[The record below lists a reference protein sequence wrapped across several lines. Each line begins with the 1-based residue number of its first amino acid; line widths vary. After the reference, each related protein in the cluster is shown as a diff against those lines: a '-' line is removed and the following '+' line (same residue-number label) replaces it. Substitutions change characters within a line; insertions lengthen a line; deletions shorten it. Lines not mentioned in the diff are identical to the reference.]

1 MKKMSK
7 ILTFILVLAMV
18 LGTVA
23 MAAEPSYTISATDG
37 SLEHGSITL
46 TYTYTV
52 TKDVTDDNNNTTSE
66 TKEVTET
73 AFLKKGSLS
82 ADIPKDAKVVI
93 SFNANTG
100 YEFIGAKDDANN
112 PIEDGAEITLTKSL
126 IITPE
131 FRLKDTL
138 GGEAKISSFK
148 IDAICPSAYYWQ
160 QCHKKDSNSNSVLDN
175 NLLKYTR
182 YPGKLNGTQSPSTEI
197 AKGYYVDLTLY
208 VNDAD
213 YAAFISTNG
222 NSSDKFS
229 VTTPGDSSFLA
240 GSTNPSASA
249 VINATTDGKGYS
261 ITLTG
266 VYYVGGSDNTLKLI
280 VTQGNYNAI
289 LSCKIDNATIIPTT
303 PDDDKPSEET
313 TAAQPYVIISSYSYG
328 KGDLVAGETRNVT
341 MTFRNTSKTMAVENM
356 MVTMTLP
363 DAMMLTSSS
372 NSFYIESLAAEGTI
386 TKTVNVTVKPTAAA
400 QSHSMTV
407 DFTYD
412 YLDNGTRRNAKT
424 TETISMPVLQ
434 VDRFTVTGIDLPTQ
448 IFVGEEN
455 NLSVNFVNKSR
466 TDIYNLSAKL
476 SCEALSNNGEEQYLG
491 NLASGTT
498 SSADFYITANEK
510 GELVGEVIITY
521 EDTNMNQRTVSV
533 PFTTQAASYEDIYGP
548 TDPVDPG
555 LDPVGPVEPETT
567 GFPWFW
573 VIAGVVVVAAGVFVA
588 LKLRKNKKESVDEDE
603 DI

>member
-7 ILTFILVLAMV
+7 ILIFILVLAMV

-23 MAAEPSYTISATDG
+23 MAEVPTPAAKTPATQEETVTYTITAGIFTNGQMTIKYGTTQSPLASGASLTVEKDTEITVEFSAT
-37 SLEHGSITL
+37 
-46 TYTYTV
+46 
-52 TKDVTDDNNNTTSE
+52 
-66 TKEVTET
+66 
-73 AFLKKGSLS
+73 A
-82 ADIPKDAKVVI
+82 
-93 SFNANTG
+93 G
-100 YEFIGAKDDANN
+100 YEFVKATYKIGEK
-112 PIEDGAEITLTKSL
+112 ETSLSDGGKFTLTGDAT
-126 IITPE
+126 ITPV
-131 FRLKDTL
+131 FQAKSTL
-138 GGEAKISSFK
+138 GGEKTADSFRL
-148 IDAICPSAYYWQ
+148 DAICSGSYYWQ
-160 QCHKKDSNSNSVLDN
+160 MYHKDMAN
-175 NLLKYTR
+175 NKKYTK
-182 YPGKLNGTQSPSTEI
+182 YPGPPADKVNPSSEI
-197 AKGYYVDLTLY
+197 VKGNYVDLTLY
-208 VNDAD
+208 VTDND
-213 YAAFISTNG
+213 FLNLCSSTGYSKAN
-222 NSSDKFS
+222 FS

-240 GSTNPSASA
+240 GSGAGAEIEKWTVGSTDKGM
-249 VINATTDGKGYS
+249 VIQ
-261 ITLTG
+261 LTG

-280 VTQGNYNAI
+280 ITQGNYNAI
-289 LSCKIDNATIIPTT
+289 VTCKIDNATIVPEKENDKK
-303 PDDDKPSEET
+303 PDEET

-328 KGDLVAGETRNVT
+328 KGDLVAGETRNIT

-400 QSHSMTV
+400 QSHSMAV

-412 YLDNGTRRNAKT
+412 YLDNGVRRNAKT

-434 VDRFTVTGIDLPTQ
+434 VDRFTVTGIDLPQQ
-448 IFVGEEN
+448 IFIGEEN

-476 SCEALSNNGEEQYLG
+476 NCEGLSNNGEEQYLG

-498 SSADFYITANEK
+498 SSADFYITGNEK
-510 GELVGEVIITY
+510 CELVGEVIITY

-533 PFTTQAASYEDIYGP
+533 PFTTQVTSYEDVWGP
-548 TDPVDPG
+548 SNPSVDPG
-555 LDPVGPVEPETT
+555 TDPGTDPGMEEPA

-573 VIAGVVVVAAGVFVA
+573 VIGGVVVVAAGVFVY

>member
-23 MAAEPSYTISATDG
+23 MAEVPTPAAKTPATKEETVTYTITAGTVENGTLTIKYGSTQEPLTTGAKTAAIAKDTDITVVAEPKAGYELVALNYTIGETTTDIKTDG
-37 SLEHGSITL
+37 KFTL
-46 TYTYTV
+46 T
-52 TKDVTDDNNNTTSE
+52 
-66 TKEVTET
+66 
-73 AFLKKGSLS
+73 G
-82 ADIPKDAKVVI
+82 
-93 SFNANTG
+93 NAT
-100 YEFIGAKDDANN
+100 
-112 PIEDGAEITLTKSL
+112 
-126 IITPE
+126 ITPV
-131 FRLKDTL
+131 FQAKSTL
-138 GGEAKISSFK
+138 GGEKTADSFRL
-148 IDAICPSAYYWQ
+148 DAICSGSYYWQ
-160 QCHKKDSNSNSVLDN
+160 MYHKDMAN
-175 NLLKYTR
+175 NKKYTK
-182 YPGKLNGTQSPSTEI
+182 YPGSPADKVNPSSEI
-197 AKGYYVDLTLY
+197 VKGNYVDLTLY
-208 VNDAD
+208 VTDNDFLSL
-213 YAAFISTNG
+213 YGSTGYSKN
-222 NSSDKFS
+222 NFS

-240 GSTNPSASA
+240 GSGAGAEIEKWTVGS
-249 VINATTDGKGYS
+249 TDKGME
-261 ITLTG
+261 IQLTG

-280 VTQGNYNAI
+280 ITQGNYNAI
-289 LSCKIDNATIIPTT
+289 VTCKIDNATIIPTK
-303 PDDDKPSEET
+303 PDDEKPDTET

-328 KGDLVAGETRNVT
+328 KGDLVAGETRNIT

-412 YLDNGTRRNAKT
+412 YLDNGVRRNAKT

-434 VDRFTVTGIDLPTQ
+434 VDRFTVTGIDLPQQ
-448 IFVGEEN
+448 IFIGEEN

-476 SCEALSNNGEEQYLG
+476 NCEGLSNNGEEQYLG

-498 SSADFYITANEK
+498 SSADFYITGNEK
-510 GELVGEVIITY
+510 CELVGEVIITY

-533 PFTTQAASYEDIYGP
+533 PFTTQVTSYEDVWGP
-548 TDPVDPG
+548 SNPSVDPG
-555 LDPVGPVEPETT
+555 MDPGTDPGMEEPA

-573 VIAGVVVVAAGVFVA
+573 VIGGVVVVAAGVFVY

>member
-1 MKKMSK
+1 MKKISK

-23 MAAEPSYTISATDG
+23 MADQSEGTNTGNTTNDTYTITAGKFENGTLTIKYNSTQSPLTAGATSSAIAKGTEVTILAEPKAGYELAALNYTIGETTTDIKTDG
-37 SLEHGSITL
+37 KFVL
-46 TYTYTV
+46 TGNATV
-52 TKDVTDDNNNTTSE
+52 TPV
-66 TKEVTET
+66 
-73 AFLKKGSLS
+73 FQ
-82 ADIPKDAKVVI
+82 AK
-93 SFNANTG
+93 S
-100 YEFIGAKDDANN
+100 
-112 PIEDGAEITLTKSL
+112 
-126 IITPE
+126 
-131 FRLKDTL
+131 TL
-138 GGEAKISSFK
+138 GGEKTADSFRL
-148 IDAICPSAYYWQ
+148 DAICSGSYYWQ
-160 QCHKKDSNSNSVLDN
+160 MYHKDMAN
-175 NLLKYTR
+175 NKKYTK
-182 YPGKLNGTQSPSTEI
+182 YPGSPADKVNPSSEI
-197 AKGYYVDLTLY
+197 VKGNYVDLTLY
-208 VNDAD
+208 VTDNDFLKL
-213 YAAFISTNG
+213 YSSTG
-222 NSSDKFS
+222 YDKNNFS

-240 GSTNPSASA
+240 GSGAGAEIEKWTVGS
-249 VINATTDGKGYS
+249 TDKGME
-261 ITLTG
+261 IQLTG

-280 VTQGNYNAI
+280 ITQGNYNAI
-289 LSCKIDNATIIPTT
+289 VTCKIDNATIIPTK
-303 PDDDKPSEET
+303 PDDEKPDTET

-412 YLDNGTRRNAKT
+412 YLDNGVRRNAKT
-424 TETISMPVLQ
+424 TESISMPVLQ
-434 VDRFTVTGIDLPTQ
+434 VDRFTVTGIDLPQQ
-448 IFVGEEN
+448 IFIGEEN

-476 SCEALSNNGEEQYLG
+476 NCEGLSNNGEEQYLG

-498 SSADFYITANEK
+498 SSADFYITGNEK

-533 PFTTQAASYEDIYGP
+533 PFTTQVTSYEDVWGP
-548 TDPVDPG
+548 QGPAGPQNPDDPG
-555 LDPVGPVEPETT
+555 MDPGMEEPA

-573 VIAGVVVVAAGVFVA
+573 VIGGVVVVAAGVFVY

>member
-18 LGTVA
+18 LSTVA
-23 MAAEPSYTISATDG
+23 MAEVPTPAAKTPATKEETVTYTITAGTVENGTLTIKYGSTQEPLTTGAKTAAIAKDTDITVVAEPKAGYELVALNYTIGETTTDIKTDG
-37 SLEHGSITL
+37 KFTL
-46 TYTYTV
+46 T
-52 TKDVTDDNNNTTSE
+52 
-66 TKEVTET
+66 
-73 AFLKKGSLS
+73 G
-82 ADIPKDAKVVI
+82 
-93 SFNANTG
+93 NAT
-100 YEFIGAKDDANN
+100 
-112 PIEDGAEITLTKSL
+112 
-126 IITPE
+126 ITPV
-131 FRLKDTL
+131 FQAKSTL
-138 GGEAKISSFK
+138 GGEKTADSFRL
-148 IDAICPSAYYWQ
+148 DAICSGSYYWQ
-160 QCHKKDSNSNSVLDN
+160 MYHKDMAN
-175 NLLKYTR
+175 NKKYTK
-182 YPGKLNGTQSPSTEI
+182 YPGSPADKVNPSSEI
-197 AKGYYVDLTLY
+197 VKGNYVDLTLY
-208 VNDAD
+208 VTDNDFLSL
-213 YAAFISTNG
+213 YGSTGYSKDN
-222 NSSDKFS
+222 FS

-240 GSTNPSASA
+240 GSGAGAEIEKWTVGS
-249 VINATTDGKGYS
+249 TDKGME
-261 ITLTG
+261 IQLTG

-280 VTQGNYNAI
+280 ITQGNYNAI
-289 LSCKIDNATIIPTT
+289 VTCKIDNATIVPEKENDKK
-303 PDDDKPSEET
+303 PDEET

-328 KGDLVAGETRNVT
+328 KGDLVAGETRNIT

-412 YLDNGTRRNAKT
+412 YLDNGVRRNAKT

-434 VDRFTVTGIDLPTQ
+434 VDRFTVTGIDLPQQ
-448 IFVGEEN
+448 IFIGEEN

-476 SCEALSNNGEEQYLG
+476 NCEGLSNNGEEQYLG

-498 SSADFYITANEK
+498 SSADFYITGNEK
-510 GELVGEVIITY
+510 CELVGEVIITY

-533 PFTTQAASYEDIYGP
+533 PFTTQVTSYEDVWGP
-548 TDPVDPG
+548 SNPSVDPG
-555 LDPVGPVEPETT
+555 MDPGTDPGMEEPA

-573 VIAGVVVVAAGVFVA
+573 VIGGVVVVAAGVFVY

>member
-1 MKKMSK
+1 MTVKKMSK

-23 MAAEPSYTISATDG
+23 MAEVPTPAAKTPATKEETVTYTITAGTVENGTLTIKYGSTQEPLTTGAKTAAIAKDTDITVVAEPKAGYELVALNYTIGETTTDIKTDG
-37 SLEHGSITL
+37 KFTL
-46 TYTYTV
+46 T
-52 TKDVTDDNNNTTSE
+52 
-66 TKEVTET
+66 
-73 AFLKKGSLS
+73 G
-82 ADIPKDAKVVI
+82 
-93 SFNANTG
+93 NAT
-100 YEFIGAKDDANN
+100 
-112 PIEDGAEITLTKSL
+112 
-126 IITPE
+126 ITPV
-131 FRLKDTL
+131 FQAKSTL
-138 GGEAKISSFK
+138 GGEKTADSFRL
-148 IDAICPSAYYWQ
+148 DAICSGSYYWQ
-160 QCHKKDSNSNSVLDN
+160 MYHKDMAN
-175 NLLKYTR
+175 NKKYTK
-182 YPGKLNGTQSPSTEI
+182 YPGSPADKVNPSSEI
-197 AKGYYVDLTLY
+197 VKGNYVDLTLY
-208 VNDAD
+208 VTDNDFLSL
-213 YAAFISTNG
+213 YGSTGYSKN
-222 NSSDKFS
+222 NFS

-240 GSTNPSASA
+240 GSGAGAEIEKWTVGS
-249 VINATTDGKGYS
+249 TDKGME
-261 ITLTG
+261 IQLTG

-280 VTQGNYNAI
+280 ITQGNYNAI
-289 LSCKIDNATIIPTT
+289 VTCKIDNATIIPTK
-303 PDDDKPSEET
+303 PDDEKPDTET

-328 KGDLVAGETRNVT
+328 KGDLVAGETRNIT

-412 YLDNGTRRNAKT
+412 YLDNGVRRNAKT

-434 VDRFTVTGIDLPTQ
+434 VDRFTVTGIDLPQQ
-448 IFVGEEN
+448 IFIGEEN

-476 SCEALSNNGEEQYLG
+476 NCEGLSNNGEEQYLG

-498 SSADFYITANEK
+498 SSADFYITGNEK
-510 GELVGEVIITY
+510 CELVGEVIITY

-533 PFTTQAASYEDIYGP
+533 PFTTQVTSYEDVWGP
-548 TDPVDPG
+548 SNPSVDPG
-555 LDPVGPVEPETT
+555 TDPGTDPGMEEPA

-573 VIAGVVVVAAGVFVA
+573 VIGGVAVVAAGVFVY
-588 LKLRKNKKESVDEDE
+588 LKLCKNKKESVDEDE

>member
-23 MAAEPSYTISATDG
+23 MAEVPTPAAKTPATKEETVTYTITAGTVENGTLTIKYGSTQEPLTTGAKTAAIAKDTDITVVAEPKAGYELVALNYTIGETTTDIKTDG
-37 SLEHGSITL
+37 KFTL
-46 TYTYTV
+46 T
-52 TKDVTDDNNNTTSE
+52 
-66 TKEVTET
+66 
-73 AFLKKGSLS
+73 G
-82 ADIPKDAKVVI
+82 
-93 SFNANTG
+93 NAT
-100 YEFIGAKDDANN
+100 
-112 PIEDGAEITLTKSL
+112 
-126 IITPE
+126 ITPV
-131 FRLKDTL
+131 FQAKSTL
-138 GGEAKISSFK
+138 GGEKTADSFRL
-148 IDAICPSAYYWQ
+148 DAICSGSYYWQ
-160 QCHKKDSNSNSVLDN
+160 MYHKDMAN
-175 NLLKYTR
+175 NKKYTK
-182 YPGKLNGTQSPSTEI
+182 YPGSPADKVNPSSEI
-197 AKGYYVDLTLY
+197 VKGNYVDLTLY
-208 VNDAD
+208 VNDTD
-213 YAAFISTNG
+213 YVTFING
-222 NSSDKFS
+222 DTKKNELFS

-240 GSTNPSASA
+240 GNTTPSA
-249 VINATTDGKGYS
+249 NAEIAAWEGKGY
-261 ITLTG
+261 TVKLTG
-266 VYYVGGSDNTLKLI
+266 VYYVGGNDNTLKLI
-280 VTQGNYNAI
+280 ITQGNYNAI
-289 LSCKIDNATIIPTT
+289 VTCKIDNATIVPEKENDKK
-303 PDDDKPSEET
+303 PDEET

-328 KGDLVAGETRNVT
+328 KGDLVAGETRNIT

-412 YLDNGTRRNAKT
+412 YLDNGVRRNAKT

-434 VDRFTVTGIDLPTQ
+434 VDRFTVTGIDLPQQ
-448 IFVGEEN
+448 IFIGEEN

-476 SCEALSNNGEEQYLG
+476 NCEGLSNNGEEQYLG

-498 SSADFYITANEK
+498 SSADFYITGNEK
-510 GELVGEVIITY
+510 CELVGEVIITY

-533 PFTTQAASYEDIYGP
+533 PFTTQVTSYEDVWGP
-548 TDPVDPG
+548 SNPSVDPG
-555 LDPVGPVEPETT
+555 MDPGTDPGMEEPA

-573 VIAGVVVVAAGVFVA
+573 VIGGVAVVAAGVFVY

>member
-1 MKKMSK
+1 MTVKKMSK

-23 MAAEPSYTISATDG
+23 MADQSEGTNTGNTTNDTYTITAGKFENGTLTIKYNSTQSPLTAGATSSAIAKGTEVTILAEPKAGYELATLNYTIGETTTDIKTDG
-37 SLEHGSITL
+37 KFVL
-46 TYTYTV
+46 TGNATV
-52 TKDVTDDNNNTTSE
+52 TPV
-66 TKEVTET
+66 
-73 AFLKKGSLS
+73 FQ
-82 ADIPKDAKVVI
+82 AK
-93 SFNANTG
+93 S
-100 YEFIGAKDDANN
+100 
-112 PIEDGAEITLTKSL
+112 
-126 IITPE
+126 
-131 FRLKDTL
+131 TL
-138 GGEAKISSFK
+138 GGEKTADSFRL
-148 IDAICPSAYYWQ
+148 DAICSGSYYWQ
-160 QCHKKDSNSNSVLDN
+160 MYHKDMAN
-175 NLLKYTR
+175 NKKYTK
-182 YPGKLNGTQSPSTEI
+182 YPGPPADKVNPSSEI
-197 AKGYYVDLTLY
+197 VKGNYVDLTLY
-208 VNDAD
+208 VTDNDFLKL
-213 YAAFISTNG
+213 YSSTGYSKDN
-222 NSSDKFS
+222 FS

-240 GSTNPSASA
+240 GSGAGAEIEKWTVGSTDKGM
-249 VINATTDGKGYS
+249 VIQ
-261 ITLTG
+261 LTG

-280 VTQGNYNAI
+280 ITQGNYNAI
-289 LSCKIDNATIIPTT
+289 VTCKIDNATIIPTK
-303 PDDDKPSEET
+303 PDDEKPDTET

-412 YLDNGTRRNAKT
+412 YLDNGVRRNAKT
-424 TETISMPVLQ
+424 TESISMPVLQ
-434 VDRFTVTGIDLPTQ
+434 VDRFTVTGIDLPQQ
-448 IFVGEEN
+448 IFIGEEN

-476 SCEALSNNGEEQYLG
+476 NCEGLSNNGEEQYLG

-498 SSADFYITANEK
+498 SSADFYITGNEK

-533 PFTTQAASYEDIYGP
+533 PFTTQVTSYEDVWGP
-548 TDPVDPG
+548 SNPSVDPG
-555 LDPVGPVEPETT
+555 MDPGIDPGMEEPA

-573 VIAGVVVVAAGVFVA
+573 VIGGVVVVAAGVFVY
-588 LKLRKNKKESVDEDE
+588 LKLRKNKKESVEEDE

>member
-1 MKKMSK
+1 MTVKKMSK

-23 MAAEPSYTISATDG
+23 MADQSEGTNTGNTTNDTYTITAGRFENGTLTIKYNSTQSPLTAGATSSAIAKGTEVTILAEPKAGYELAALNYTIGETTTDIKTDG
-37 SLEHGSITL
+37 KFVL
-46 TYTYTV
+46 TGNATV
-52 TKDVTDDNNNTTSE
+52 TPV
-66 TKEVTET
+66 
-73 AFLKKGSLS
+73 FQ
-82 ADIPKDAKVVI
+82 AK
-93 SFNANTG
+93 S
-100 YEFIGAKDDANN
+100 
-112 PIEDGAEITLTKSL
+112 
-126 IITPE
+126 
-131 FRLKDTL
+131 TL
-138 GGEAKISSFK
+138 GGEKTADSFRL
-148 IDAICPSAYYWQ
+148 DAICSGSYYWQ
-160 QCHKKDSNSNSVLDN
+160 MYHKDMAN
-175 NLLKYTR
+175 NKKYTK
-182 YPGKLNGTQSPSTEI
+182 YPGSPADKVNPSSEI
-197 AKGYYVDLTLY
+197 VKGNYVDLTLY
-208 VNDAD
+208 VTDNDFLSL
-213 YAAFISTNG
+213 YGSTGYSKN
-222 NSSDKFS
+222 NFS

-240 GSTNPSASA
+240 GSGAGAEIEKWTVDN
-249 VINATTDGKGYS
+249 TDKGMV

-280 VTQGNYNAI
+280 ITQGNYNAI
-289 LSCKIDNATIIPTT
+289 VTCKIDNATIVPEKENDKK
-303 PDDDKPSEET
+303 PDEET

-412 YLDNGTRRNAKT
+412 YLDNGIRRNAKT
-424 TETISMPVLQ
+424 TESISMPVLQ
-434 VDRFTVTGIDLPTQ
+434 VDRFTVTGIDLPQQ
-448 IFVGEEN
+448 IFIGEEN

-476 SCEALSNNGEEQYLG
+476 NCEGLSNNGEEQYLG

-498 SSADFYITANEK
+498 SSADFYITGNEK

-533 PFTTQAASYEDIYGP
+533 PFTTQVTSYEDVWGP
-548 TDPVDPG
+548 SNPSVDPG
-555 LDPVGPVEPETT
+555 MDPGTDPGMEEPA

-573 VIAGVVVVAAGVFVA
+573 VIGGVVVVAAGVFVY

>member
-1 MKKMSK
+1 MTVKKISK

-18 LGTVA
+18 LSTVA
-23 MAAEPSYTISATDG
+23 MAEVPTPAAKTPATKEETVTYTITAGTVENGTLTIKYGSTQEPLTTGAKTAAIAKDTDITVVAEPKAGYELVALNYTIGETTTDIKTDG
-37 SLEHGSITL
+37 KFTL
-46 TYTYTV
+46 T
-52 TKDVTDDNNNTTSE
+52 
-66 TKEVTET
+66 
-73 AFLKKGSLS
+73 G
-82 ADIPKDAKVVI
+82 
-93 SFNANTG
+93 NAT
-100 YEFIGAKDDANN
+100 
-112 PIEDGAEITLTKSL
+112 
-126 IITPE
+126 ITPV
-131 FRLKDTL
+131 FQAKSTL
-138 GGEAKISSFK
+138 GGEKTADSFRL
-148 IDAICPSAYYWQ
+148 DAICSGSYYWQ
-160 QCHKKDSNSNSVLDN
+160 MYHKDMAN
-175 NLLKYTR
+175 NKKYTK
-182 YPGKLNGTQSPSTEI
+182 YPGPPADKVNPSSEI
-197 AKGYYVDLTLY
+197 VKGNYVDLTLY
-208 VNDAD
+208 VTDNDFLSL
-213 YAAFISTNG
+213 YGSTGYSKN
-222 NSSDKFS
+222 NFS

-240 GSTNPSASA
+240 GSGAGAEIEKWTVGSTDKGM
-249 VINATTDGKGYS
+249 VIQ
-261 ITLTG
+261 LTG

-280 VTQGNYNAI
+280 ITQGNYNAI
-289 LSCKIDNATIIPTT
+289 VTCKIDNATIIPTK
-303 PDDDKPSEET
+303 PDDEKPDTET

-328 KGDLVAGETRNVT
+328 KGDLVAGETRNIT

-412 YLDNGTRRNAKT
+412 YLDNGVRRNAKT

-434 VDRFTVTGIDLPTQ
+434 VDRFTVTGIDLPQQ
-448 IFVGEEN
+448 IFIGEEN

-476 SCEALSNNGEEQYLG
+476 NCEGLSNNGEEQYLG

-498 SSADFYITANEK
+498 SSADFYITGNEK
-510 GELVGEVIITY
+510 CELVGEVIITY

-533 PFTTQAASYEDIYGP
+533 PFTTQVTSYEDVWGP
-548 TDPVDPG
+548 SNPSVDPG
-555 LDPVGPVEPETT
+555 MDPGTDPGMEEPA

-573 VIAGVVVVAAGVFVA
+573 VIGGVVVVAAGVFVY

>member
-1 MKKMSK
+1 MTVKKMSK

-23 MAAEPSYTISATDG
+23 MAEVPTPAAKTPATKEETVTYTITAGTVENGTLTIKYGSTQEPLTTGAKTAAIAKDTDITVVAEPKAGYELVALNYTIGETTTDIKTDG
-37 SLEHGSITL
+37 KFTL
-46 TYTYTV
+46 T
-52 TKDVTDDNNNTTSE
+52 
-66 TKEVTET
+66 
-73 AFLKKGSLS
+73 G
-82 ADIPKDAKVVI
+82 
-93 SFNANTG
+93 NAT
-100 YEFIGAKDDANN
+100 
-112 PIEDGAEITLTKSL
+112 
-126 IITPE
+126 ITPV
-131 FRLKDTL
+131 FQAKSTL
-138 GGEAKISSFK
+138 GGEKTADSFRL
-148 IDAICPSAYYWQ
+148 DAICSGSYYWQ
-160 QCHKKDSNSNSVLDN
+160 MYHKDMAN
-175 NLLKYTR
+175 NKKYTK
-182 YPGKLNGTQSPSTEI
+182 YPGPPADKVNPSSEI
-197 AKGYYVDLTLY
+197 VKGNYVDLTLY
-208 VNDAD
+208 VTDD
-213 YAAFISTNG
+213 DFLSLYGSTGYSKN
-222 NSSDKFS
+222 NFS

-240 GSTNPSASA
+240 GSGAGAEIEKWTVGS
-249 VINATTDGKGYS
+249 TDKGME
-261 ITLTG
+261 IQLTG

-280 VTQGNYNAI
+280 ITQGNYNAI
-289 LSCKIDNATIIPTT
+289 VTCKIDNATIIPTK
-303 PDDDKPSEET
+303 PDDEKPDTET

-328 KGDLVAGETRNVT
+328 KGDLVAGETRNIT

-412 YLDNGTRRNAKT
+412 YLDNGVRRNAKT

-434 VDRFTVTGIDLPTQ
+434 VDRFTVTGIDLPQQ
-448 IFVGEEN
+448 IFIGEEN

-476 SCEALSNNGEEQYLG
+476 NCEGLSNNGEEQYLG

-498 SSADFYITANEK
+498 SSADFYITGNEK
-510 GELVGEVIITY
+510 CELVGEVIITY

-533 PFTTQAASYEDIYGP
+533 PFTTQVTSYEDVWGP
-548 TDPVDPG
+548 SNPSVDPG
-555 LDPVGPVEPETT
+555 MDPGTDPGMEEPA

-573 VIAGVVVVAAGVFVA
+573 VIGGVAVVAAGVFVY

>member
-7 ILTFILVLAMV
+7 ILIFILVLAMV

-23 MAAEPSYTISATDG
+23 MAEVPTPAAKTPATQEETVTYTITAGIFTNGQMTIKYGTTQSPLASGASLTVEKDTEITVEFSAT
-37 SLEHGSITL
+37 
-46 TYTYTV
+46 
-52 TKDVTDDNNNTTSE
+52 
-66 TKEVTET
+66 
-73 AFLKKGSLS
+73 A
-82 ADIPKDAKVVI
+82 
-93 SFNANTG
+93 G
-100 YEFIGAKDDANN
+100 YEFVKATYKIGEK
-112 PIEDGAEITLTKSL
+112 ETSLSDGGKFTLTGDAT
-126 IITPE
+126 ITPV
-131 FRLKDTL
+131 FQAKSTL
-138 GGEAKISSFK
+138 GGEKTADSFRL
-148 IDAICPSAYYWQ
+148 DAICSGSYYWQ
-160 QCHKKDSNSNSVLDN
+160 MYHKDMAN
-175 NLLKYTR
+175 NKKYTK
-182 YPGKLNGTQSPSTEI
+182 YPGSPADKVNPSSEI
-197 AKGYYVDLTLY
+197 VKGNYVDLTLY
-208 VNDAD
+208 VTDND
-213 YAAFISTNG
+213 FLNLCSSTGYSKDN
-222 NSSDKFS
+222 FS

-240 GSTNPSASA
+240 GSGAGAEIEKWTVGS
-249 VINATTDGKGYS
+249 TDKGME
-261 ITLTG
+261 IQLTG

-280 VTQGNYNAI
+280 ITQGNYNAI
-289 LSCKIDNATIIPTT
+289 VTCKIDNATIIPTK
-303 PDDDKPSEET
+303 PDDEKPDTET

-328 KGDLVAGETRNVT
+328 KGDLVAGETRNIT

-412 YLDNGTRRNAKT
+412 YLDNGVRRNAKT

-434 VDRFTVTGIDLPTQ
+434 VDRFTVTGIDLPQQ
-448 IFVGEEN
+448 IFIGEEN

-476 SCEALSNNGEEQYLG
+476 NCEGLSNNGEEQYLG

-498 SSADFYITANEK
+498 SSADFYITGNEK
-510 GELVGEVIITY
+510 CELVGEVIITY

-533 PFTTQAASYEDIYGP
+533 PFTTQVTSYEDVWGP
-548 TDPVDPG
+548 SNPSVDPG
-555 LDPVGPVEPETT
+555 MDPGTDPGMEEPA

-573 VIAGVVVVAAGVFVA
+573 VIGGVVVVAAGVFVY

>member
-1 MKKMSK
+1 MKKISK

-23 MAAEPSYTISATDG
+23 MADQSEGTNTGNTTNDTYTITAGKFENGTLTIKYNSTQSPLTAGATSSAIAKGTEVTILAEPKAGYELAALNYTIGETTTDIKTDG
-37 SLEHGSITL
+37 KFVL
-46 TYTYTV
+46 TGNATV
-52 TKDVTDDNNNTTSE
+52 TPV
-66 TKEVTET
+66 
-73 AFLKKGSLS
+73 FQ
-82 ADIPKDAKVVI
+82 AK
-93 SFNANTG
+93 S
-100 YEFIGAKDDANN
+100 
-112 PIEDGAEITLTKSL
+112 
-126 IITPE
+126 
-131 FRLKDTL
+131 TL
-138 GGEAKISSFK
+138 GGEKTADSFRL
-148 IDAICPSAYYWQ
+148 DAICSGSYYWQ
-160 QCHKKDSNSNSVLDN
+160 MYHKDMAN
-175 NLLKYTR
+175 NKKYTK
-182 YPGKLNGTQSPSTEI
+182 YPGSPADKVNPSSEI
-197 AKGYYVDLTLY
+197 VKGNYVDLTLY
-208 VNDAD
+208 VTDNDFLKL
-213 YAAFISTNG
+213 YSSTGYSKN
-222 NSSDKFS
+222 NFS

-240 GSTNPSASA
+240 GSGAGAEIEKWTVGSTDKGM
-249 VINATTDGKGYS
+249 VIQ
-261 ITLTG
+261 LTG

-280 VTQGNYNAI
+280 ITQGNYNAI
-289 LSCKIDNATIIPTT
+289 VTCKIDNATIIPTK
-303 PDDDKPSEET
+303 PDDEKPDTET

-412 YLDNGTRRNAKT
+412 YLDNGVRRNAKT
-424 TETISMPVLQ
+424 TESISMPVLQ
-434 VDRFTVTGIDLPTQ
+434 VDRFTVTGIDLPQQ
-448 IFVGEEN
+448 IFIGEEN

-476 SCEALSNNGEEQYLG
+476 NCEGLSNNGEEQYLG

-498 SSADFYITANEK
+498 SSADFYITGNEK

-533 PFTTQAASYEDIYGP
+533 PFTTQVTSYEDVWGP
-548 TDPVDPG
+548 QGPAGPQNPDDPG
-555 LDPVGPVEPETT
+555 MDPGMEQPA

-573 VIAGVVVVAAGVFVA
+573 VIGGVVVVAAGVFVY
-588 LKLRKNKKESVDEDE
+588 LKLRKNKKESVEEDE

>member
-1 MKKMSK
+1 MTVKKMSK
-7 ILTFILVLAMV
+7 ILIFILVLAMV

-23 MAAEPSYTISATDG
+23 MAEVPTPAAKTPATQEETVTYTITAGIFTNGQMTIKYGTTQSPLASGASLTVEKDTEITVEFSAT
-37 SLEHGSITL
+37 
-46 TYTYTV
+46 
-52 TKDVTDDNNNTTSE
+52 
-66 TKEVTET
+66 
-73 AFLKKGSLS
+73 A
-82 ADIPKDAKVVI
+82 
-93 SFNANTG
+93 G
-100 YEFIGAKDDANN
+100 YEFVKATYKIGEK
-112 PIEDGAEITLTKSL
+112 ETSLSDGGKFTLTGDAT
-126 IITPE
+126 ITPV
-131 FRLKDTL
+131 FQAKSTL
-138 GGEAKISSFK
+138 GGEKTADSFRL
-148 IDAICPSAYYWQ
+148 DAICSGSYYWQ
-160 QCHKKDSNSNSVLDN
+160 MYHKDMAN
-175 NLLKYTR
+175 NKKYTK
-182 YPGKLNGTQSPSTEI
+182 YPGSPADKVNPSSEI
-197 AKGYYVDLTLY
+197 VKGNYVDLTLY
-208 VNDAD
+208 VTDTD
-213 YAAFISTNG
+213 YVTFING
-222 NSSDKFS
+222 DITKNELFS

-240 GSTNPSASA
+240 GSGAGAEIEKWTVGSTDKGM
-249 VINATTDGKGYS
+249 VIQ
-261 ITLTG
+261 LTG

-280 VTQGNYNAI
+280 ITQGNYNAI
-289 LSCKIDNATIIPTT
+289 VTCKIDNATIVPEKENDKK
-303 PDDDKPSEET
+303 PDEET

-328 KGDLVAGETRNVT
+328 KGDLVAGETRNIT

-412 YLDNGTRRNAKT
+412 YLDNGVRRNAKT

-434 VDRFTVTGIDLPTQ
+434 VDRFTVTGIDLPQQ
-448 IFVGEEN
+448 IFIGEEN

-476 SCEALSNNGEEQYLG
+476 NCEGLSNNGEEQYLG

-498 SSADFYITANEK
+498 SSADFYITGNEK
-510 GELVGEVIITY
+510 CELVGEVIITY

-533 PFTTQAASYEDIYGP
+533 PFTTQVTSYEDVWGP
-548 TDPVDPG
+548 SNPSVDPG
-555 LDPVGPVEPETT
+555 MDPGTDPGMEEPA

-573 VIAGVVVVAAGVFVA
+573 VIGGVVVVAAGVFVY

>member
-7 ILTFILVLAMV
+7 ILIFILVLAMV

-23 MAAEPSYTISATDG
+23 MAEVPTPAAKTPATQEETVTYTITAGIFTNGQMTIKYGTTQSPLASGASLTVEKDTEITVEFSAT
-37 SLEHGSITL
+37 
-46 TYTYTV
+46 
-52 TKDVTDDNNNTTSE
+52 
-66 TKEVTET
+66 
-73 AFLKKGSLS
+73 A
-82 ADIPKDAKVVI
+82 
-93 SFNANTG
+93 G
-100 YEFIGAKDDANN
+100 YEFVKATYKIGEK
-112 PIEDGAEITLTKSL
+112 ETSLSDGGKFTLTGDAT
-126 IITPE
+126 ITPV
-131 FRLKDTL
+131 FQAKSTL
-138 GGEAKISSFK
+138 GGEKTADSFRL
-148 IDAICPSAYYWQ
+148 DAICSGSYYWQ
-160 QCHKKDSNSNSVLDN
+160 MYHKDMAN
-175 NLLKYTR
+175 NKKYTK
-182 YPGKLNGTQSPSTEI
+182 YPGSPADKVNPSSEI
-197 AKGYYVDLTLY
+197 VKGNYVDLTLY
-208 VNDAD
+208 VTDD
-213 YAAFISTNG
+213 DFLSLYGSTGYNK
-222 NSSDKFS
+222 NNFS

-240 GSTNPSASA
+240 GSGAGAEIEKWTVGSTDKGM
-249 VINATTDGKGYS
+249 VIQ
-261 ITLTG
+261 LTG
-266 VYYVGGSDNTLKLI
+266 VYYVGGNDNTLKLI

-289 LSCKIDNATIIPTT
+289 LSCKIDNATIVPEKENDKK
-303 PDDDKPSEET
+303 PDEET

-328 KGDLVAGETRNVT
+328 KGDLVAGETRNIT

-412 YLDNGTRRNAKT
+412 YLDNGVRRNAKT

-434 VDRFTVTGIDLPTQ
+434 VDRFTVTGIDLPQQ
-448 IFVGEEN
+448 IFIGEEN

-476 SCEALSNNGEEQYLG
+476 NCEGLSNNGEEQYLG

-498 SSADFYITANEK
+498 SSADFYITGNEK

-533 PFTTQAASYEDIYGP
+533 PFTTQVTSYKDVWGP
-548 TDPVDPG
+548 SNPSVDPG
-555 LDPVGPVEPETT
+555 MDPGTDPGMEEPA

-573 VIAGVVVVAAGVFVA
+573 VIGGVVVVAAGVFVY

>member
-1 MKKMSK
+1 MTVKKISK

-23 MAAEPSYTISATDG
+23 MAEVGDPVTTPTYTITAGTFTNGSISLTLVGNDG
-37 SLEHGSITL
+37 KDTSLGSITA
-46 TYTYTV
+46 TGGKIENIA
-52 TKDVTDDNNNTTSE
+52 KDSKV
-66 TKEVTET
+66 
-73 AFLKKGSLS
+73 
-82 ADIPKDAKVVI
+82 KVVFVP
-93 SFNANTG
+93 SPG
-100 YEFIGAKDDANN
+100 YEFVGAKD
-112 PIEDGAEITLTKSL
+112 GAEKIIKDGDVLTITDNLT
-126 IITPE
+126 ITPA
-131 FRLKDTL
+131 FAPKASLGSAAAVNSYTL
-138 GGEAKISSFK
+138 Q
-148 IDAICPSAYYWQ
+148 AICPSAYYWQ
-160 QCHKKDSNSNSVLDN
+160 QYHKTTGGGDT
-175 NLLKYTR
+175 KYTR

-208 VNDAD
+208 VNDTD
-213 YAAFISTNG
+213 YVTFING
-222 NSSDKFS
+222 DTAKNELFS

-240 GSTNPSASA
+240 GNTTPSA
-249 VINATTDGKGYS
+249 NAKIAAWEGKGY
-261 ITLTG
+261 TVELTG
-266 VYYVGGSDNTLKLI
+266 VYYVGGNDNTLKLI

-289 LSCKIDNATIIPTT
+289 LSCKIDNATIVPEKENDKK
-303 PDDDKPSEET
+303 PDGET

-372 NSFYIESLAAEGTI
+372 NSFYIEALAAEGTI
-386 TKTVNVTVKPTAAA
+386 TKTVNVTVKSNAAA

-412 YLDNGTRRNAKT
+412 YLDNGIRRNAKT
-424 TETISMPVLQ
+424 TESISMPVLQ
-434 VDRFTVTGIDLPTQ
+434 VDRFTVTGIDLSQ
-448 IFVGEEN
+448 EIFMGEES

-466 TDIYNLSAKL
+466 TEIYNLSAKL
-476 SCEALSNNGEEQYLG
+476 NCEGLSNNGEEQYLG

-498 SSADFYITANEK
+498 SSADFYIKGNEK

-533 PFTTQAASYEDIYGP
+533 PFTTKVVSHEDVWGP
-548 TDPVDPG
+548 QG
-555 LDPVGPVEPETT
+555 PVGPQNPDDPGIDPGMEQPA

-573 VIAGVVVVAAGVFVA
+573 VIGGVVVVAAGVFVY
-588 LKLRKNKKESVDEDE
+588 LKLRKNKKESVEEDE

>member
-1 MKKMSK
+1 MTVKKMSK

-18 LGTVA
+18 LSTVA
-23 MAAEPSYTISATDG
+23 MAEVGGSTGTPTAPTTYTITAG
-37 SLEHGSITL
+37 SFDNGTITVK
-46 TYTYTV
+46 YTNDKGQEQQPPLKAGETV
-52 TKDVTDDNNNTTSE
+52 AVKSGTKVT
-66 TKEVTET
+66 V
-73 AFLKKGSLS
+73 
-82 ADIPKDAKVVI
+82 
-93 SFNANTG
+93 SFNPKPG
-100 YEFIGAKDDANN
+100 YEFVSATYKVGDAE
-112 PIEDGAEITLTKSL
+112 PQAVADFGEINITGNTT
-126 IITPE
+126 ITPV
-131 FRLKDTL
+131 FQAKSTL
-138 GGEAKISSFK
+138 GGEKTADSFRL
-148 IDAICPSAYYWQ
+148 DAICSGSYYWQ
-160 QCHKKDSNSNSVLDN
+160 MYHKDMAN
-175 NLLKYTR
+175 NKKYTK
-182 YPGKLNGTQSPSTEI
+182 YPGSPADKVNPSSEI
-197 AKGYYVDLTLY
+197 VKGNYVDLTLY
-208 VNDAD
+208 VTDNDFLSL
-213 YAAFISTNG
+213 YGSTGYSKN
-222 NSSDKFS
+222 NFS

-240 GSTNPSASA
+240 GSGAGAEIEKWTVGS
-249 VINATTDGKGYS
+249 TDKGME
-261 ITLTG
+261 IQLTG

-280 VTQGNYNAI
+280 ITQGNYNAI
-289 LSCKIDNATIIPTT
+289 VTCKIDNATIIPTK
-303 PDDDKPSEET
+303 PDDEKPDTET

-412 YLDNGTRRNAKT
+412 YLDNGVRRNAKT

-434 VDRFTVTGIDLPTQ
+434 VDRFTVTGIDLPQQ
-448 IFVGEEN
+448 IFMGEEN

-476 SCEALSNNGEEQYLG
+476 NCEGLSNNGEEQYLG

-498 SSADFYITANEK
+498 SSADFYITGNEK

-533 PFTTQAASYEDIYGP
+533 PFTTQVTSYEDVWGP
-548 TDPVDPG
+548 SNPSVDPG
-555 LDPVGPVEPETT
+555 MDPGTDPGMEEPA

-573 VIAGVVVVAAGVFVA
+573 VIGGVVVVAAGVFVY
-588 LKLRKNKKESVDEDE
+588 LKLRKNKKESVEEDE

>member
-1 MKKMSK
+1 MTVKKMSK

-18 LGTVA
+18 LSTVA
-23 MAAEPSYTISATDG
+23 MADQSDGTNTGNTTNDTYTITAGNFENGTLTIKYDSTQSPLTAGATSKAIAKGTEVTILAEPKAGYELVALNYTIGKTTTDIKTDG
-37 SLEHGSITL
+37 KFTL
-46 TYTYTV
+46 T
-52 TKDVTDDNNNTTSE
+52 
-66 TKEVTET
+66 
-73 AFLKKGSLS
+73 G
-82 ADIPKDAKVVI
+82 
-93 SFNANTG
+93 NAT
-100 YEFIGAKDDANN
+100 
-112 PIEDGAEITLTKSL
+112 
-126 IITPE
+126 ITPV
-131 FRLKDTL
+131 FQAKSTL
-138 GGEAKISSFK
+138 GGEKTADSFRL
-148 IDAICPSAYYWQ
+148 DAICSGSYYWQ
-160 QCHKKDSNSNSVLDN
+160 MYHKDMAN
-175 NLLKYTR
+175 NKKYTK
-182 YPGKLNGTQSPSTEI
+182 YPGSPADKVNPSSEI
-197 AKGYYVDLTLY
+197 VKGNYVDLTLY
-208 VNDAD
+208 VTDNDFLSL
-213 YAAFISTNG
+213 YGSTGYSKN
-222 NSSDKFS
+222 NFS

-240 GSTNPSASA
+240 GSGAGAEIEKWTVGS
-249 VINATTDGKGYS
+249 TDKGME
-261 ITLTG
+261 IQLTG

-280 VTQGNYNAI
+280 ITQGNYNAI
-289 LSCKIDNATIIPTT
+289 VTCKIDNATIIPTK
-303 PDDDKPSEET
+303 PDDEKPDTET

-328 KGDLVAGETRNVT
+328 KGDLVAGETRNIT

-412 YLDNGTRRNAKT
+412 YLDNGVRRNAKT

-434 VDRFTVTGIDLPTQ
+434 VDRFTVTGIDLPQQ
-448 IFVGEEN
+448 IFIGEEN

-476 SCEALSNNGEEQYLG
+476 NCEGLSNNGEEQYLG

-498 SSADFYITANEK
+498 SSADFYITGNEK
-510 GELVGEVIITY
+510 CELVGEVIITY

-533 PFTTQAASYEDIYGP
+533 PFTTQVTSYEDVWGP
-548 TDPVDPG
+548 SNPSVDPG
-555 LDPVGPVEPETT
+555 TDPGTDPGMEEPA

-573 VIAGVVVVAAGVFVA
+573 VIGGVVVVAAGVFVY

>member
-1 MKKMSK
+1 MKKISK

-23 MAAEPSYTISATDG
+23 MAADGDPVTTPTYTITAGTFTNGSISLTLVGNDG
-37 SLEHGSITL
+37 KDTSLGSIT
-46 TYTYTV
+46 V
-52 TKDVTDDNNNTTSE
+52 TNGKIENIEKDSKV
-66 TKEVTET
+66 
-73 AFLKKGSLS
+73 
-82 ADIPKDAKVVI
+82 KVVFVP
-93 SFNANTG
+93 SPG
-100 YEFIGAKDDANN
+100 YEFVGAKDGSGK
-112 PIEDGAEITLTKSL
+112 IIKDGDVLTITDNLT
-126 IITPE
+126 ITPV
-131 FRLKDTL
+131 FAPKASLGSAAAVNSYTL
-138 GGEAKISSFK
+138 Q
-148 IDAICPSAYYWQ
+148 AICPSAYYWQ
-160 QCHKKDSNSNSVLDN
+160 QYHKTTGGGDT
-175 NLLKYTR
+175 KYTR

-213 YAAFISTNG
+213 YATFING
-222 NSSDKFS
+222 DTAKNELFS

-240 GSTNPSASA
+240 GNTTPSA
-249 VINATTDGKGYS
+249 NAKIAPWEGKGY
-261 ITLTG
+261 TVELTG
-266 VYYVGGSDNTLKLI
+266 VYYVGGNDNTLKLI

-289 LSCKIDNATIIPTT
+289 LSCKIDNATIVPEKENDKK
-303 PDDDKPSEET
+303 PDEET

-328 KGDLVAGETRNVT
+328 KGDLVAGETRNIT

-386 TKTVNVTVKPTAAA
+386 TKTVNVTVKSNAAA

-412 YLDNGTRRNAKT
+412 YLDNGIRRNAKT
-424 TETISMPVLQ
+424 TESISMPVLQ
-434 VDRFTVTGIDLPTQ
+434 VDRFTVTGIDLSQ
-448 IFVGEEN
+448 EIFMGEEN

-466 TDIYNLSAKL
+466 TEIYNLSAKL
-476 SCEALSNNGEEQYLG
+476 NCEGLSNNGEEQYLG
-491 NLASGTT
+491 NLASGTA
-498 SSADFYITANEK
+498 SSADFYITGNEK

-533 PFTTQAASYEDIYGP
+533 PFTTKVTSYEDAWGP
-548 TDPVDPG
+548 QG
-555 LDPVGPVEPETT
+555 PVGPQNPDDPGMDPGMEEPA

-573 VIAGVVVVAAGVFVA
+573 VIGGVVVVAAGVFVY
-588 LKLRKNKKESVDEDE
+588 LKLRKNKKESVEEDE

>member
-1 MKKMSK
+1 MTVKKMSK

-18 LGTVA
+18 LSTVA
-23 MAAEPSYTISATDG
+23 MADQSDGTNTGNTTNDTYTITAGKFENGTLTIKYNSTQSPLTAGATSSAIAKGTEVTILAEPKAGYELAALNYTIGETTTDIKTDG
-37 SLEHGSITL
+37 KFVL
-46 TYTYTV
+46 TGNATV
-52 TKDVTDDNNNTTSE
+52 TPV
-66 TKEVTET
+66 
-73 AFLKKGSLS
+73 FQ
-82 ADIPKDAKVVI
+82 AK
-93 SFNANTG
+93 S
-100 YEFIGAKDDANN
+100 
-112 PIEDGAEITLTKSL
+112 
-126 IITPE
+126 
-131 FRLKDTL
+131 TL
-138 GGEAKISSFK
+138 GGEKTADSFRL
-148 IDAICPSAYYWQ
+148 DAICSGSYYWQ
-160 QCHKKDSNSNSVLDN
+160 MYHKDMAN
-175 NLLKYTR
+175 NKKYTK
-182 YPGKLNGTQSPSTEI
+182 YPGSPADKVNPSSEI
-197 AKGYYVDLTLY
+197 VKGNYVDLTLY
-208 VNDAD
+208 VTDNDFLKL
-213 YAAFISTNG
+213 YSSTG
-222 NSSDKFS
+222 YDKNNFS

-240 GSTNPSASA
+240 GSGAGAEIEKWTVGS
-249 VINATTDGKGYS
+249 TDKGME
-261 ITLTG
+261 IQLTG

-280 VTQGNYNAI
+280 ITQGNYNAI
-289 LSCKIDNATIIPTT
+289 VTCKIDNATIIPTK
-303 PDDDKPSEET
+303 PDDEKPDTET

-412 YLDNGTRRNAKT
+412 YLDNGVRRNAKT
-424 TETISMPVLQ
+424 TESISMPVLQ
-434 VDRFTVTGIDLPTQ
+434 VDRFTVTGIDLPQQ
-448 IFVGEEN
+448 IFIGEEN

-476 SCEALSNNGEEQYLG
+476 NCEGLSNNGEEQYLG

-498 SSADFYITANEK
+498 SSADFYITGNEK

-533 PFTTQAASYEDIYGP
+533 PFTTQVTSYEDVWGP
-548 TDPVDPG
+548 SNPSVDPG
-555 LDPVGPVEPETT
+555 MDPGTDPGMEEPA

-573 VIAGVVVVAAGVFVA
+573 VIGGVVVVAAGVFVY
-588 LKLRKNKKESVDEDE
+588 LKLRKNKKESVEEDE

>member
-1 MKKMSK
+1 MTVKKISK

-23 MAAEPSYTISATDG
+23 MAADGDPVTTPTYTITAGTFTNGSISLTLVGNDGKDTSLGNITATDG
-37 SLEHGSITL
+37 KIENIA
-46 TYTYTV
+46 
-52 TKDVTDDNNNTTSE
+52 KDSKV
-66 TKEVTET
+66 
-73 AFLKKGSLS
+73 
-82 ADIPKDAKVVI
+82 KVV
-93 SFNANTG
+93 FVPNPG
-100 YEFIGAKDDANN
+100 YEFVGAKDGSEK
-112 PIEDGAEITLTKSL
+112 IIKDGDVLTITDNLT
-126 IITPE
+126 ITPV
-131 FRLKDTL
+131 FAPKASLGSAAAVNSYTL
-138 GGEAKISSFK
+138 Q
-148 IDAICPSAYYWQ
+148 AICPSAYYWQ
-160 QCHKKDSNSNSVLDN
+160 QYHKTPGGGDT
-175 NLLKYTR
+175 KYTR
-182 YPGKLNGTQSPSTEI
+182 YPGKLNGNQSPSTEI

-208 VNDAD
+208 VNDTD
-213 YAAFISTNG
+213 YVTFIGQEG
-222 NSSDKFS
+222 NDKFS

-240 GSTNPSASA
+240 GNTTPSA
-249 VINATTDGKGYS
+249 NAKIAAWEGKGY
-261 ITLTG
+261 TVELTG
-266 VYYVGGSDNTLKLI
+266 VYYVGGNDNTLKLI

-289 LSCKIDNATIIPTT
+289 LTCKIDNATIVPEKENDKK
-303 PDDDKPSEET
+303 PDEET

-328 KGDLVAGETRNVT
+328 KGDLVAGETRNIT

-386 TKTVNVTVKPTAAA
+386 TKTVNVTVKSNAAA

-412 YLDNGTRRNAKT
+412 YLDNGIRRNAKT
-424 TETISMPVLQ
+424 TESISMPVLQ
-434 VDRFTVTGIDLPTQ
+434 VDRFTVTGIDLPQ
-448 IFVGEEN
+448 EIFMGEES

-466 TDIYNLSAKL
+466 TEIYNLSAKL
-476 SCEALSNNGEEQYLG
+476 NCEGISNNGEEQYLG

-498 SSADFYITANEK
+498 SSADFYIKGNEK

-533 PFTTQAASYEDIYGP
+533 PFTTKVVSYEDVWGP
-548 TDPVDPG
+548 QG
-555 LDPVGPVEPETT
+555 PVGPQNPDDPGMDPGMEQPA

-573 VIAGVVVVAAGVFVA
+573 VIGGVVVVAAGVFVY
-588 LKLRKNKKESVDEDE
+588 LKLRKNKKESVEEDE

>member
-1 MKKMSK
+1 MKKISK

-23 MAAEPSYTISATDG
+23 MADGVEYTITAGTFTNGSISLTLVGNDG
-37 SLEHGSITL
+37 KDTSLGSITA
-46 TYTYTV
+46 TGGKIENIA
-52 TKDVTDDNNNTTSE
+52 KDSKV
-66 TKEVTET
+66 
-73 AFLKKGSLS
+73 
-82 ADIPKDAKVVI
+82 KVVFVP
-93 SFNANTG
+93 SPG
-100 YEFIGAKDDANN
+100 YEFVGAKDGTEK
-112 PIEDGAEITLTKSL
+112 IIKDGEVLTITDNLT
-126 IITPE
+126 ITPA
-131 FRLKDTL
+131 FAPKASLGSAAAVNSYTL
-138 GGEAKISSFK
+138 QT
-148 IDAICPSAYYWQ
+148 ICPSAYYWQ
-160 QCHKKDSNSNSVLDN
+160 QYHKTTGGGDT
-175 NLLKYTR
+175 KYTR

-213 YAAFISTNG
+213 YATFING
-222 NSSDKFS
+222 DIAKNELFS

-240 GSTNPSASA
+240 GNTTPSA
-249 VINATTDGKGYS
+249 NAKIAAWEGKGY
-261 ITLTG
+261 TVELTG
-266 VYYVGGSDNTLKLI
+266 VYYVGGNNNTLKLI

-289 LSCKIDNATIIPTT
+289 LSCKIDNATIVPEKENDKK
-303 PDDDKPSEET
+303 PDGET

-328 KGDLVAGETRNVT
+328 KGDLVAGETRNIT

-356 MVTMTLP
+356 MVTMSLP

-386 TKTVNVTVKPTAAA
+386 TKTVNVTVKSNAAA

-412 YLDNGTRRNAKT
+412 YLDNGIRRNAKT
-424 TETISMPVLQ
+424 TESISMPVLQ
-434 VDRFTVTGIDLPTQ
+434 VDRFTVTGIDLPQ
-448 IFVGEEN
+448 EIFMGEES

-466 TDIYNLSAKL
+466 TEIYNLSAKL
-476 SCEALSNNGEEQYLG
+476 NCEGISNNGEEQYLG

-498 SSADFYITANEK
+498 SSADFYIKGNEK

-533 PFTTQAASYEDIYGP
+533 PFTTKVTSYEDAWGP
-548 TDPVDPG
+548 QG
-555 LDPVGPVEPETT
+555 PVGPQNPDDPGMDPGMEQPA

-573 VIAGVVVVAAGVFVA
+573 VIGGVVVVAAGVFVY
-588 LKLRKNKKESVDEDE
+588 LKLRKNKKESVEEDE

>member
-1 MKKMSK
+1 MKKISK

-23 MAAEPSYTISATDG
+23 MAEVGDPVTTPTYTITAGTFTNGSISLTLVGNDG
-37 SLEHGSITL
+37 KDTSLGSIT
-46 TYTYTV
+46 V
-52 TKDVTDDNNNTTSE
+52 TNGKIANIEKDSKV
-66 TKEVTET
+66 
-73 AFLKKGSLS
+73 
-82 ADIPKDAKVVI
+82 KVVFVP
-93 SFNANTG
+93 SPG
-100 YEFIGAKDDANN
+100 YEFVGAKDNN
-112 PIEDGAEITLTKSL
+112 GKIIKDGDVLTITDNLT
-126 IITPE
+126 ITPA
-131 FRLKDTL
+131 FAPKASLGSAAAVNSYTL
-138 GGEAKISSFK
+138 Q
-148 IDAICPSAYYWQ
+148 AICPSAYYWQ
-160 QCHKKDSNSNSVLDN
+160 QYHKTPGSGDT
-175 NLLKYTR
+175 KYTR
-182 YPGKLNGTQSPSTEI
+182 YPGKLNGNQSPSTEI

-213 YAAFISTNG
+213 YATFING
-222 NSSDKFS
+222 DIAKNELFS

-240 GSTNPSASA
+240 GNTTPSA
-249 VINATTDGKGYS
+249 NAEIAPWEEGKGY
-261 ITLTG
+261 TVKLTG
-266 VYYVGGSDNTLKLI
+266 VYYVGGNDNTLKLI

-289 LSCKIDNATIIPTT
+289 LSCKIDNATIVPEKENDKK
-303 PDDDKPSEET
+303 PDEET

-328 KGDLVAGETRNVT
+328 KGDLVAGETRNIT

-386 TKTVNVTVKPTAAA
+386 TKTVNVTVKSNAAA

-412 YLDNGTRRNAKT
+412 YLDNGIRRNAKP
-424 TETISMPVLQ
+424 TESISMPVLQ
-434 VDRFTVTGIDLPTQ
+434 VDRFTVTGIDLPQ
-448 IFVGEEN
+448 EIFMGEEN

-466 TDIYNLSAKL
+466 TEIYNLSAKL
-476 SCEALSNNGEEQYLG
+476 NCEGLSNNGEEQYLG
-491 NLASGTT
+491 NLASGTA
-498 SSADFYITANEK
+498 SSADFYITGNEK

-533 PFTTQAASYEDIYGP
+533 PFTTKVTSYEDAWGP
-548 TDPVDPG
+548 QG
-555 LDPVGPVEPETT
+555 PVGPQNPDDPGMEQPA

-573 VIAGVVVVAAGVFVA
+573 VIGGVVVVAAGVFVY
-588 LKLRKNKKESVDEDE
+588 LKLRKNKKESVEEDE

>member
-1 MKKMSK
+1 MTVKKMSK

-23 MAAEPSYTISATDG
+23 MAAESSYTVSATDG

-46 TYTYTV
+46 TY
-52 TKDVTDDNNNTTSE
+52 NTTKEGSAGTATCTLNST
-66 TKEVTET
+66 TKSKALPDDVKKVKVT
-73 AFLKKGSLS
+73 
-82 ADIPKDAKVVI
+82 
-93 SFNANTG
+93 FNAAPG
-100 YEFIGAKDDANN
+100 YEFVSATYKVGDTGTQSVADF
-112 PIEDGAEITLTKSL
+112 GEINITGNTT
-126 IITPE
+126 ITPV
-131 FRLKDTL
+131 FREKQSL
-138 GGEAKISSFK
+138 GGEKTVDSFRL
-148 IDAICPSAYYWQ
+148 DAICNGSYYWQ
-160 QCHKKDSNSNSVLDN
+160 MYHKDMSNNKKYSKYPGDPGNNVPSNS
-175 NLLKYTR
+175 
-182 YPGKLNGTQSPSTEI
+182 EI
-197 AKGYYVDLTLY
+197 IKGNFVDLTLY
-208 VNDAD
+208 VKDPDFVKLATMTGYD
-213 YAAFISTNG
+213 PE
-222 NSSDKFS
+222 KFS
-229 VTTPGDSSFLA
+229 VSTPSDSSFLA
-240 GSTNPSASA
+240 GQFSSSSSDLKS
-249 VINATTDGKGYS
+249 NAKFSNWMNGSEVQGM
-261 ITLTG
+261 IIELTG

-289 LSCKIDNATIIPTT
+289 LSCKIDNATIVPEKENDKK
-303 PDDDKPSEET
+303 PDEET

-412 YLDNGTRRNAKT
+412 YLDNGVRRNAKT

-434 VDRFTVTGIDLPTQ
+434 VDRFTVTGIDLPQQ
-448 IFVGEEN
+448 IFIGEEN

-476 SCEALSNNGEEQYLG
+476 NCEGLSNNGEEQYLG

-498 SSADFYITANEK
+498 SSADFYITGNEK
-510 GELVGEVIITY
+510 CELVGEVIITY

-533 PFTTQAASYEDIYGP
+533 PFTTQVTSYEDVWGP
-548 TDPVDPG
+548 SNPSVDPG
-555 LDPVGPVEPETT
+555 MDPGTDPGMEEPA

-573 VIAGVVVVAAGVFVA
+573 VIGGVAVVAAGVFVY

>member
-1 MKKMSK
+1 MTVKKMSK
-7 ILTFILVLAMV
+7 ILMFILVLAMV

-23 MAAEPSYTISATDG
+23 MADQSDGTNTGNTTNDTYTITAGRFENGTLTIKYDSTQSPLTAGATSKAIAKGTEVTILAEPKAGYELVALNYTIGETTTDIKTDG
-37 SLEHGSITL
+37 KFTL
-46 TYTYTV
+46 T
-52 TKDVTDDNNNTTSE
+52 
-66 TKEVTET
+66 
-73 AFLKKGSLS
+73 G
-82 ADIPKDAKVVI
+82 
-93 SFNANTG
+93 NAT
-100 YEFIGAKDDANN
+100 
-112 PIEDGAEITLTKSL
+112 
-126 IITPE
+126 ITPV
-131 FRLKDTL
+131 FQAKSTL
-138 GGEAKISSFK
+138 GGEKTADSFRL
-148 IDAICPSAYYWQ
+148 DAICSGSYYWQ
-160 QCHKKDSNSNSVLDN
+160 MYHKDMTN
-175 NLLKYTR
+175 NKKYTK
-182 YPGKLNGTQSPSTEI
+182 YPGSPADKVNPSSEI
-197 AKGYYVDLTLY
+197 VKGNYVDLTLY
-208 VNDAD
+208 VTDND
-213 YAAFISTNG
+213 FLNLCSSTGYSKDN
-222 NSSDKFS
+222 FS

-240 GSTNPSASA
+240 GSGAGAEIEKWTVGSTDKGM
-249 VINATTDGKGYS
+249 VIQ
-261 ITLTG
+261 LTG
-266 VYYVGGSDNTLKLI
+266 VYYVGGNDNTLKLI
-280 VTQGNYNAI
+280 ITQGNYNAI
-289 LSCKIDNATIIPTT
+289 VTCKIDNATIVPEKENDKK
-303 PDDDKPSEET
+303 PDEET

-328 KGDLVAGETRNVT
+328 KGDLVAGETRNIT

-412 YLDNGTRRNAKT
+412 YLDNGVRRNAKT

-434 VDRFTVTGIDLPTQ
+434 VDRFTVTGIDLPQQ
-448 IFVGEEN
+448 IFIGEEN

-476 SCEALSNNGEEQYLG
+476 NCEGLSNNGEEQYLG

-498 SSADFYITANEK
+498 SSADFYITGNEK

-533 PFTTQAASYEDIYGP
+533 PFTTQVTSYEDVWGP
-548 TDPVDPG
+548 SNPSVDPG
-555 LDPVGPVEPETT
+555 MDPGTDPGMEEPA

-573 VIAGVVVVAAGVFVA
+573 VIGGVVVVAAGVFVY

>member
-1 MKKMSK
+1 MTVKKMSK

-18 LGTVA
+18 LSTVA
-23 MAAEPSYTISATDG
+23 MAEVGGSTGTPTAPTTYTITAGEMSNGYFALTKNGDANAFSTLKAKDEVSSAIEAG
-37 SLEHGSITL
+37 
-46 TYTYTV
+46 
-52 TKDVTDDNNNTTSE
+52 TKVRIEFMPN
-66 TKEVTET
+66 
-73 AFLKKGSLS
+73 
-82 ADIPKDAKVVI
+82 P
-93 SFNANTG
+93 G
-100 YEFIGAKDDANN
+100 YEFVGAKDGTEKT
-112 PIEDGAEITLTKSL
+112 IKDGEVLTITDNLT
-126 IITPE
+126 ITPE
-131 FRLKDTL
+131 FAPKASLGSAAAVNSYTL
-138 GGEAKISSFK
+138 Q
-148 IDAICPSAYYWQ
+148 AICPSAYYWQ
-160 QCHKKDSNSNSVLDN
+160 QYHKTTGGGDT
-175 NLLKYTR
+175 KYTR

-208 VNDAD
+208 VNDTD
-213 YAAFISTNG
+213 YVTFIGQEG
-222 NSSDKFS
+222 NDNNKFS

-240 GSTNPSASA
+240 GNTTPSA
-249 VINATTDGKGYS
+249 NAEIAPWEGKGY
-261 ITLTG
+261 TVKLTG
-266 VYYVGGSDNTLKLI
+266 VYYVGGNDNTLKLI

-289 LSCKIDNATIIPTT
+289 LSCKIDNATIVPEKENDKK
-303 PDDDKPSEET
+303 PDEET

-328 KGDLVAGETRNVT
+328 KGDLVAGETRNIT

-412 YLDNGTRRNAKT
+412 YLDNGVRRNAKT

-434 VDRFTVTGIDLPTQ
+434 VDRFTVTGIDLPQ
-448 IFVGEEN
+448 EIFMGEES

-466 TDIYNLSAKL
+466 TEIYNLSAKL
-476 SCEALSNNGEEQYLG
+476 NCEGISNNGEEQYLG

-498 SSADFYITANEK
+498 SSADFYIKGNEK

-533 PFTTQAASYEDIYGP
+533 PFTTKVTSYEDVWGP
-548 TDPVDPG
+548 QG
-555 LDPVGPVEPETT
+555 PVGPQNPDDPGMDPGMEEPA

-573 VIAGVVVVAAGVFVA
+573 VIGGVVVVAASVFVY
-588 LKLRKNKKESVDEDE
+588 LKLRKNKKESVEEDE

>member
-1 MKKMSK
+1 MKKISK

-23 MAAEPSYTISATDG
+23 MAAEPP
-37 SLEHGSITL
+37 
-46 TYTYTV
+46 YTV
-52 TKDVTDDNNNTTSE
+52 SAPADSLTHGKITITYDTPDTEKGGTKTVNGFLNSTTTSI
-66 TKEVTET
+66 KLPNDVKKIKVSFT
-73 AFLKKGSLS
+73 AN
-82 ADIPKDAKVVI
+82 P
-93 SFNANTG
+93 G
-100 YEFIGAKDDANN
+100 YEFVSATYKVGDTDAKPVTDF
-112 PIEDGAEITLTKSL
+112 GEINITDNTT
-126 IITPE
+126 ITPV
-131 FRLKDTL
+131 FQAKSTL
-138 GGEAKISSFK
+138 GGEKTADSFRL
-148 IDAICPSAYYWQ
+148 DAICSGSYYWQ
-160 QCHKKDSNSNSVLDN
+160 MYHKDMAN
-175 NLLKYTR
+175 NKKYTK
-182 YPGKLNGTQSPSTEI
+182 YPGSPADKVNPSSEI
-197 AKGYYVDLTLY
+197 VKGNYVDLTLY
-208 VNDAD
+208 VTDD
-213 YAAFISTNG
+213 DFLSLYGSTGYSKN
-222 NSSDKFS
+222 NFS

-240 GSTNPSASA
+240 GSGAGAEIEKWTVGSTDKGM
-249 VINATTDGKGYS
+249 VIQ
-261 ITLTG
+261 LTG

-280 VTQGNYNAI
+280 ITQGNYNAI
-289 LSCKIDNATIIPTT
+289 VTCKIDNATIVPEKENDKK
-303 PDDDKPSEET
+303 PDEET

-412 YLDNGTRRNAKT
+412 YLDNGVRRNAKT

-434 VDRFTVTGIDLPTQ
+434 VDRFTVTGIDLPQQ
-448 IFVGEEN
+448 IFIGEEN

-476 SCEALSNNGEEQYLG
+476 NCEGLSNNGEEQYLG

-498 SSADFYITANEK
+498 SSADFYITGNEK

-533 PFTTQAASYEDIYGP
+533 PFTTQVTSYEDVWGP
-548 TDPVDPG
+548 SNPSVDPG
-555 LDPVGPVEPETT
+555 MDPGTDPGMEEPA

-573 VIAGVVVVAAGVFVA
+573 VIGGVAVVAAGVFVY

>member
-1 MKKMSK
+1 MTVKKMSK
-7 ILTFILVLAMV
+7 ILIFILVLAMV

-23 MAAEPSYTISATDG
+23 MAEVPTPAAKTPATQEETVTYTITAGIFTNGQMTIKYGTTQSPLASGASLTVEKDTEITVEFSAT
-37 SLEHGSITL
+37 
-46 TYTYTV
+46 
-52 TKDVTDDNNNTTSE
+52 
-66 TKEVTET
+66 
-73 AFLKKGSLS
+73 A
-82 ADIPKDAKVVI
+82 
-93 SFNANTG
+93 G
-100 YEFIGAKDDANN
+100 YEFVKATYKIGEK
-112 PIEDGAEITLTKSL
+112 ETSLSDGGKFTLTGDATIPPVFQAKS
-126 IITPE
+126 
-131 FRLKDTL
+131 TL
-138 GGEAKISSFK
+138 GGEKTADSFRL
-148 IDAICPSAYYWQ
+148 DAICSGSYYWQ
-160 QCHKKDSNSNSVLDN
+160 MYHKDMAN
-175 NLLKYTR
+175 NKKYTK
-182 YPGKLNGTQSPSTEI
+182 YPGSPADKVNPSSEI
-197 AKGYYVDLTLY
+197 VKGNYVDLTLY
-208 VNDAD
+208 VTDNDFLSL
-213 YAAFISTNG
+213 YGSTGYSKN
-222 NSSDKFS
+222 NFS

-240 GSTNPSASA
+240 GSGAGAEIEKWTVGSTDKGM
-249 VINATTDGKGYS
+249 VIQ
-261 ITLTG
+261 LTG

-280 VTQGNYNAI
+280 ITQGNYNAI
-289 LSCKIDNATIIPTT
+289 VTCKIDNATIIPTK
-303 PDDDKPSEET
+303 PDDEKPDTET

-328 KGDLVAGETRNVT
+328 KGDLVAGETRNIT

-412 YLDNGTRRNAKT
+412 YLDNGVRRNAKT

-434 VDRFTVTGIDLPTQ
+434 VDRFTVTGIDLPQQ
-448 IFVGEEN
+448 IFIGEEN

-476 SCEALSNNGEEQYLG
+476 NCEGLSNNGEEQYLG

-498 SSADFYITANEK
+498 SSADFYITGNEK
-510 GELVGEVIITY
+510 CELVGEVIITY

-533 PFTTQAASYEDIYGP
+533 PFTTQVTSYEDVWGP
-548 TDPVDPG
+548 SNPSVDPG
-555 LDPVGPVEPETT
+555 MDPGTDPGMEEPA

-573 VIAGVVVVAAGVFVA
+573 VIGGVAVVAAGVFVY

>member
-23 MAAEPSYTISATDG
+23 MAEVPTPAANTPATQEETVTYTITAGTVENGTLTIKYGSTQEPLTTGAKTAAIAKDTDITVVAEPKAGYELVALNYTIGETTTDIKTDG
-37 SLEHGSITL
+37 KFTL
-46 TYTYTV
+46 T
-52 TKDVTDDNNNTTSE
+52 
-66 TKEVTET
+66 
-73 AFLKKGSLS
+73 G
-82 ADIPKDAKVVI
+82 
-93 SFNANTG
+93 NAT
-100 YEFIGAKDDANN
+100 
-112 PIEDGAEITLTKSL
+112 
-126 IITPE
+126 ITPV
-131 FRLKDTL
+131 FQAKSTL
-138 GGEAKISSFK
+138 GGEKTADSFRL
-148 IDAICPSAYYWQ
+148 DAICSGSYYWQ
-160 QCHKKDSNSNSVLDN
+160 MYHKDMAN
-175 NLLKYTR
+175 NKKYTK
-182 YPGKLNGTQSPSTEI
+182 YPGSPADKVNPSSEI
-197 AKGYYVDLTLY
+197 VKGNYVDLTLY
-208 VNDAD
+208 VTDD
-213 YAAFISTNG
+213 DFLSLYGSTGYSKDN
-222 NSSDKFS
+222 FS

-240 GSTNPSASA
+240 GSGAGAEIEKWA
-249 VINATTDGKGYS
+249 VGSTDKGMV
-261 ITLTG
+261 IQLTG

-280 VTQGNYNAI
+280 ITQGNYNAI
-289 LSCKIDNATIIPTT
+289 VTCKIDNATIIPTK
-303 PDDDKPSEET
+303 PDDEKPDTET

-328 KGDLVAGETRNVT
+328 KGDLVAGETRNIT

-412 YLDNGTRRNAKT
+412 YLDNGVRRNAKT

-434 VDRFTVTGIDLPTQ
+434 VDRFTVTGIDLPQQ
-448 IFVGEEN
+448 IFIGEEN

-476 SCEALSNNGEEQYLG
+476 NCEGLSNNGEEQYLG

-498 SSADFYITANEK
+498 SSADFYITGNEK
-510 GELVGEVIITY
+510 CELVGEVIITY

-533 PFTTQAASYEDIYGP
+533 PFTTQVTSYEDVWGP
-548 TDPVDPG
+548 SNPSVDPG
-555 LDPVGPVEPETT
+555 MDPGTDPGMEEPA

-573 VIAGVVVVAAGVFVA
+573 VIGGVVVVAAGVFVY

>member
-1 MKKMSK
+1 MTVKKMSK

-18 LGTVA
+18 LSTVA
-23 MAAEPSYTISATDG
+23 MAAEGDSTGTPTATTTYTITAGEMSNGYFALTKNGDANAFSTLKAKDEVSSAIEAG
-37 SLEHGSITL
+37 
-46 TYTYTV
+46 
-52 TKDVTDDNNNTTSE
+52 TKVRIEFMPN
-66 TKEVTET
+66 
-73 AFLKKGSLS
+73 
-82 ADIPKDAKVVI
+82 P
-93 SFNANTG
+93 G
-100 YEFIGAKDDANN
+100 YEFLRASDNTGKAIKDGDVLT
-112 PIEDGAEITLTKSL
+112 ITDNLT
-126 IITPE
+126 ITPE
-131 FRLKDTL
+131 FAPKASLGSAAAVNSYTL
-138 GGEAKISSFK
+138 Q
-148 IDAICPSAYYWQ
+148 AICPSAYYWQ
-160 QCHKKDSNSNSVLDN
+160 QYHKTTGGGDT
-175 NLLKYTR
+175 KYTR

-208 VNDAD
+208 VNDTD
-213 YAAFISTNG
+213 YVTFING
-222 NSSDKFS
+222 DTKKNELFS

-240 GSTNPSASA
+240 GNTTPSA
-249 VINATTDGKGYS
+249 NAEIAAWEGKGY
-261 ITLTG
+261 TVKLTG
-266 VYYVGGSDNTLKLI
+266 VYYVGGNDNTLKLI
-280 VTQGNYNAI
+280 ITQGNYNAI
-289 LSCKIDNATIIPTT
+289 VTCKIDNATIVPEKENDKK
-303 PDDDKPSEET
+303 PDEET

-328 KGDLVAGETRNVT
+328 KGDLVAGETRNIT

-412 YLDNGTRRNAKT
+412 YLDNGVRRNAKT

-434 VDRFTVTGIDLPTQ
+434 VDRFTVTGIDLPQQ
-448 IFVGEEN
+448 IFIGEEN

-476 SCEALSNNGEEQYLG
+476 NCEGLSNNGEEQYLG

-498 SSADFYITANEK
+498 SSADFYITGNEK
-510 GELVGEVIITY
+510 CELVGEVIITY

-533 PFTTQAASYEDIYGP
+533 PFTTQVTSYEDVWGP
-548 TDPVDPG
+548 SNPSVDPG
-555 LDPVGPVEPETT
+555 MDPGTDPGMEEPA

-573 VIAGVVVVAAGVFVA
+573 VIGGVVVVAAGVFVY